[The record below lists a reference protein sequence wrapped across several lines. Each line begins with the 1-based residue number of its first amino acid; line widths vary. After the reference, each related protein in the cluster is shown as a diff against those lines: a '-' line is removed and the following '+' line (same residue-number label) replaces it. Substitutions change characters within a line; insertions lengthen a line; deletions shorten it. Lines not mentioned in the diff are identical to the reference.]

1 MNDKM
6 KKGLITVSLLV
17 SLLFPTTIYDVQA
30 VGGEGIHFTDIEGH
44 WASQDIAFIQKKD
57 LLFPIKNESFLPN
70 KEITRAEFVSM
81 IVQALGL
88 DMDVDLD
95 QAFEDVDVDEWY
107 AKDLLKAKIAGLV
120 EGNIE
125 GKFRP
130 HAPVTRA
137 EIATLIN
144 RSFSDL
150 DVIRPSIPF
159 KDVSKQYWAYDAILF
174 SSQAG
179 IIVGHNDFTFR
190 PHQNASR
197 AEAAVMISRLIQG
210 GFDELPPMLE
220 YTVENGDSLWKI
232 AEKFQVTIES
242 IHEVNQLED
251 DELYTGQVLNIPTDI
266 VSFKEALDSSREIEL
281 IEWSKASKVFS
292 IGKTATI
299 IDVYTGKSFQIK
311 RTYGLNHADVE
322 PLTKGDTATMNEIWG
337 GPTWDTR
344 PIIVEVD
351 RRKLAAAMHNMP
363 HSVQKIRNNNYNGH
377 TCIHFLGSR
386 KHHDNSVWADMQ
398 RDVKIAAASQDS

>member
-1 MNDKM
+1 
-6 KKGLITVSLLV
+6 
-17 SLLFPTTIYDVQA
+17 
-30 VGGEGIHFTDIEGH
+30 
-44 WASQDIAFIQKKD
+44 
-57 LLFPIKNESFLPN
+57 
-70 KEITRAEFVSM
+70 M

-88 DMDVDLD
+88 DMDVEM
-95 QAFEDVDVDEWY
+95 AYPFEDVDVDEWY

-125 GKFRP
+125 GEFRP
-130 HAPVTRA
+130 HDPVTRA

-242 IHEVNQLED
+242 IYEVNQLED
-251 DELYTGQVLNIPTDI
+251 DELFTGQVLSIPTDI
-266 VSFKEALDSSREIEL
+266 DSFESNLKEIEL
-281 IEWSKASKVFS
+281 LEWSKASQVLS
-292 IGKTATI
+292 IGKTAMIT
-299 IDVYTGKSFQIK
+299 DVYTGKTFNIK
-311 RTYGLNHADVE
+311 R
-322 PLTKGDTATMNEIWG
+322 
-337 GPTWDTR
+337 
-344 PIIVEVD
+344 
-351 RRKLAAAMHNMP
+351 
-363 HSVQKIRNNNYNGH
+363 S
-377 TCIHFLGSR
+377 
-386 KHHDNSVWADMQ
+386 
-398 RDVKIAAASQDS
+398 